1 MAILCW
7 IFSFKSTVLTD
18 KNKDCDCCKGD
29 GTMTVETRPE
39 NRQFTTAEMM
49 VKCLEAE
56 GVEYIFG
63 IPGEENLALID
74 ALKSSSIRF
83 ITTRHEQGAA
93 FMANMYGRLTGRAGV
108 CLATLGPGATNLV
121 TGVADAQGD
130 GVPLVAITGQVG
142 TDKMHIT
149 SHQFFDLNKMFEPIT
164 KRTKLV
170 MRPDTIGE
178 IVRIAFK
185 YAESER
191 PGAAHIDLPVDI
203 AQMKMAEEEE
213 PLAKAT
219 ANFKEYANMFSVEMA
234 AAEIYR
240 AENPVILAGSGVV
253 RAGASEALTKF
264 SEGLKIPVINTMMAK
279 GVVPTDSPYAMMTIG
294 IPQKDY
300 ANKILESADLVVA
313 IGYDLV
319 EFAPTSWNHMCRTK
333 VIHIGRLPAHTNKCY
348 QCVVEVVGDM
358 TESLNSILRR
368 TTRKKEPEY
377 ALKIKARF
385 IKEQKQ
391 YENDQSF
398 PMKPQKI
405 LSEVRKLLDREDILI
420 SDVGA
425 HKMWIARLYDCYKPN
440 TCIIS
445 NGFASMGIGVPGAV
459 TAKLL
464 NPDRR
469 ILAITGDGGFLM
481 NSQELETA
489 VRLGL
494 NFVVLIFHDAS
505 YGLIKWRQM
514 DQYGESHFVDFT
526 NPDFVKLAEAM
537 NCKGYRINQP
547 SEFSSVMDDA
557 FRQTVPA
564 VVDCAVDY
572 DENVKLSKHLKKI
585 YKNTGLCRASESF
598 NKRKTRDTFRVPYSV
613 NALTSLAYSARNA
626 SSTTEKSLCTR
637 SGTPAIGGRTSKIFS
652 FISSSSS

>member
-1 MAILCW
+1 
-7 IFSFKSTVLTD
+7 
-18 KNKDCDCCKGD
+18 
-29 GTMTVETRPE
+29 MTEE
-39 NRQFTTAEMM
+39 NQPVRKQITAAQMM

-74 ALKSSSIRF
+74 ALKDSPVRF

-93 FMANMYGRLTGRAGV
+93 FMADMYGRLTGRAGV

-130 GVPLVAITGQVG
+130 GAPLVAITGQVG

-149 SHQFFDLNKMFEPIT
+149 SHQFLDLNKMFEPIT

-191 PGAAHIDLPVDI
+191 PGAAHIDLPVNVS
-203 AQMKMAEEEE
+203 KMYVPEGEA

-219 ANFKEYANMFSVEMA
+219 ANFKEYANMLSVEIA
-234 AAEIYR
+234 AAEIFR
-240 AENPVILAGSGVV
+240 AQNPVVLAGSGVV
-253 RAGASEALTKF
+253 RAGASEALTNF
-264 SEGLKIPVINTMMAK
+264 AEGLKIPVINTMMAK
-279 GVVPTDSPYAMMTIG
+279 GVVPMDSPYAMMTIG

-300 ANKILESADLVVA
+300 ANKILESADLVIAV
-313 IGYDLV
+313 GYDLV
-319 EFAPTSWNHMCRTK
+319 EFAPSSWNPLYQTRI
-333 VIHIGRLPAHTNKCY
+333 VHIGRQPAHTNKCY
-348 QCVVEVVGDM
+348 QCTVEVVGDM

-368 TTRKKEPEY
+368 TTRNAEPDY
-377 ALKIKARF
+377 ALKIKAKF
-385 IKEQKQ
+385 MEEQKL
-391 YENDQSF
+391 YENDHSF

-405 LSEVRKLLDREDILI
+405 LCEVRKLLGKDDILI

-445 NGFASMGIGVPGAV
+445 NGFACMGIGVPGAV
-459 TAKLL
+459 AAKLL
-464 NPDRR
+464 NPEKR
-469 ILAITGDGGFLM
+469 ILTISGDGGFLM

-494 NFVVLIFHDAS
+494 NFVVLIFHDSS

-514 DQYGESHFVDFT
+514 DQYGESHHVDFT

-537 NCKGYRINQP
+537 NCKGYRINQA
-547 SEFSSVMDDA
+547 SEFSSVMEEA
-557 FRQTVPA
+557 FRQNVP
-564 VVDCAVDY
+564 VIVDCAVDY
-572 DENVKLSKHLKKI
+572 SENVKLSKHLKKL
-585 YKNTGLCRASESF
+585 YENPELCR
-598 NKRKTRDTFRVPYSV
+598 
-613 NALTSLAYSARNA
+613 TSD
-626 SSTTEKSLCTR
+626 
-637 SGTPAIGGRTSKIFS
+637 
-652 FISSSSS
+652 

>member
-1 MAILCW
+1 
-7 IFSFKSTVLTD
+7 
-18 KNKDCDCCKGD
+18 
-29 GTMTVETRPE
+29 MTAE
-39 NRQFTTAEMM
+39 NAAEKKLLTTAELM

-74 ALKSSSIRF
+74 ALKNSSIKF

-93 FMANMYGRLTGRAGV
+93 FMADMFGRLTGRAGV

-130 GVPLVAITGQVG
+130 GAPLVAITGQVG

-149 SHQFFDLNKMFEPIT
+149 SHQFLDLNKMFEPIT
-164 KRTKLV
+164 KRSKLV
-170 MRPDTIGE
+170 VRPDTIGE
-178 IVRIAFK
+178 IVRLAFK

-191 PGAAHIDLPVDI
+191 PGATHIDLPVNI
-203 AQMKMAEEEE
+203 SKMKVPPDED

-219 ANFKEYANMFSVEMA
+219 ANFKEYANMLSVEMA
-234 AAEIYR
+234 AAEIFK
-240 AENPVILAGSGVV
+240 AENPIILAGSGAV
-253 RAGASEALTKF
+253 RAGASEALTNF
-264 SEGLKIPVINTMMAK
+264 AEGLKIPVINTMMAK
-279 GVVPTDSPYAMMTIG
+279 GIIPMDSPYAMMTVG

-300 ANKILESADLVVA
+300 ANMILESADLVIAV
-313 IGYDLV
+313 GYDLV
-319 EFAPTSWNHMCRTK
+319 EFTPTSWNPHGNK
-333 VIHIGRLPAHTNKCY
+333 KIIHIGRLAAHTNKCY
-348 QCVVEVVGDM
+348 QCIVEVVGDM

-368 TTRKKEPEY
+368 TTRKVVPAY
-377 ALKIKARF
+377 APKIKEKF
-385 IKEQKQ
+385 MEEQKQ
-391 YENDQSF
+391 YENDCTF

-405 LSEVRKLLDREDILI
+405 LSDVRKLLDKSDILI

-425 HKMWIARLYDCYKPN
+425 HKMWIGRLYNCYKPN

-464 NPDRR
+464 NPEKR
-469 ILAITGDGGFLM
+469 ILTITGDGGFLM

-494 NFVVLIFHDAS
+494 NIVVLIFHDSS

-526 NPDFVKLAEAM
+526 DPDFVKLAEAM
-537 NCKGYRINQP
+537 NCKGYRIKNAE
-547 SEFSSVMDDA
+547 EFIPTMEEA
-557 FRQTVPA
+557 FAQKVPCII
-564 VVDCAVDY
+564 DCPVDY
-572 DENVKLSKHLKKI
+572 SENVKLTKHLKEI
-585 YKNTGLCRASESF
+585 YES
-598 NKRKTRDTFRVPYSV
+598 P
-613 NALTSLAYSARNA
+613 
-626 SSTTEKSLCTR
+626 EE
-637 SGTPAIGGRTSKIFS
+637 
-652 FISSSSS
+652 

>member
-1 MAILCW
+1 MIAENHPEKKL
-7 IFSFKSTVLTD
+7 LTA
-18 KNKDCDCCKGD
+18 
-29 GTMTVETRPE
+29 
-39 NRQFTTAEMM
+39 AEMM
-49 VKCLEAE
+49 VKCLESE

-74 ALKSSSIRF
+74 ALKNSPIQF

-130 GVPLVAITGQVG
+130 GAPLVAITGQVG

-149 SHQFFDLNKMFEPIT
+149 SHQFLDLNKMFEPIT

-191 PGAAHIDLPVDI
+191 PGAAHIDLPVNI
-203 AQMKMAEEEE
+203 SKMKVPEGEA
-213 PLAKAT
+213 PLAKAA
-219 ANFKEYANMFSVEMA
+219 ANFKEYANMLSVEIA
-234 AAEIYR
+234 AAEIFR
-240 AENPVILAGSGVV
+240 AQNPIILAGSGVV
-253 RAGASEALTKF
+253 RTGASEALTNF

-279 GVVPTDSPYAMMTIG
+279 GVIPMDSPYAMMTIG

-300 ANKILESADLVVA
+300 ANKILESADLVIA
-313 IGYDLV
+313 MGYDLV
-319 EFAPTSWNHMCRTK
+319 EFAPTSWNNLCKTK
-333 VIHIGRLPAHTNKCY
+333 IVHIGRLPAHTNKCY
-348 QCVVEVVGDM
+348 QCTVEVVGDM

-368 TTRKKEPEY
+368 TTRNAEPEY
-377 ALKIKARF
+377 ALKIKSKF
-385 IKEQKQ
+385 LEEQKQ
-391 YENDQSF
+391 YENDNSF

-405 LSEVRKLLDREDILI
+405 LGEVRKLLGKEDILI

-445 NGFASMGIGVPGAV
+445 NGFASMGISVPGAV
-459 TAKLL
+459 AAKLL
-464 NPDRR
+464 NPDKR
-469 ILAITGDGGFLM
+469 IMTITGDGGFLM

-494 NFVVLIFHDAS
+494 NFVVLIFHDSS

-514 DQYGESHFVDFT
+514 DQYGESRHVDFT

-537 NCKGYRINQP
+537 NCRGYRISQA
-547 SEFSSVMDDA
+547 SEFRSVIENA
-557 FRQTVPA
+557 FLQNVPA

-572 DENVKLSKHLKKI
+572 SENIKLSKHLKKI
-585 YKNTGLCRASESF
+585 YEDPELCQTPEL
-598 NKRKTRDTFRVPYSV
+598 NK
-613 NALTSLAYSARNA
+613 
-626 SSTTEKSLCTR
+626 
-637 SGTPAIGGRTSKIFS
+637 IQ
-652 FISSSSS
+652 